1 MNKIRIAIVD
11 DQQLF
16 RQGLVALIN
25 DFEELELVAEA
36 ENGKLFLE
44 QLRKLDE
51 LPDLALIDMNM
62 PEMNGVELN
71 DILHSEFPA
80 IKVIVLTVYD
90 QERFISRMV
99 DAGACGYLLKNCD
112 SGELM
117 TAIRSVHRTGFY
129 LNNNTLRAMRNA
141 AHYRNQDLRNINNI
155 PIEISSREQE
165 VLKLICREL
174 TNAEIA
180 EKLFISSRTVEGHRN
195 NLLAKTGCRNT
206 AGLVIFAIRHGIF
219 DPGFNA

>member
-1 MNKIRIAIVD
+1 MNKIRIAVAD

-25 DFEELELVAEA
+25 DVDELELVAEA
-36 ENGKLFLE
+36 ENGRLLLE
-44 QLRKLDE
+44 QLRKLPQ

-71 DILHSEFPA
+71 DILHNEFPT

-112 SGELM
+112 SEELM
-117 TAIRSVHRTGFY
+117 TAIRAVDKNGFY
-129 LNNNTLRAMRNA
+129 LNNNTLKAMRNA
-141 AHYRNQDLRNINNI
+141 AHYRNQNIRNINNI

-219 DPGFNA
+219 DPGFNS

>member
-1 MNKIRIAIVD
+1 MNKIRVAIAD

-25 DFEELELVAEA
+25 DFDELELVAEA
-36 ENGKLFLE
+36 ENGKLLLE
-44 QLRKLDE
+44 ALRKLPQ

-71 DILHSEFPA
+71 DILHNEFPT

-112 SGELM
+112 AEELM
-117 TAIRSVHRTGFY
+117 TAIRAVDKNGFY
-129 LNNNTLRAMRNA
+129 LNNNTLKAMRNA
-141 AHYRNQDLRNINNI
+141 AHYRNQNIRNVNNI

>member
-1 MNKIRIAIVD
+1 MNIRIAIVD

-25 DFEELELVAEA
+25 DFAELELVAEA
-36 ENGKLFLE
+36 ENGKMLLE
-44 QLRKLDE
+44 QLKQLPA
-51 LPDLALIDMNM
+51 LPDIALIDMNM
-62 PEMNGVELN
+62 PELNGVELN
-71 DILHSEFPA
+71 DILHHEYPT
-80 IKVIVLTVYD
+80 IKTIVLTVYD

-117 TAIRSVHRTGFY
+117 RAIQAVHRTGFY
-129 LNNNTLRAMRNA
+129 LNNSTLQAMRNA
-141 AHYRNQDLRNINNI
+141 ALYRNQTFRNINNI
-155 PIEISSREQE
+155 PIDISSRERE
-165 VLKLICREL
+165 VLQLICQEL

-180 EKLFISSRTVEGHRN
+180 EKLFISNRTAEGHRN

-206 AGLVIFAIRHGIF
+206 AGLVIFAIRHGLF
-219 DPGFNA
+219 DPGF

>member
-1 MNKIRIAIVD
+1 MNSIRIAIAD

-25 DFEELELVAEA
+25 DFAELELVAEA
-36 ENGKLFLE
+36 ENGKMLLE
-44 QLRKLDE
+44 QLKQLSL
-51 LPDLALIDMNM
+51 LPDIALIDMNM
-62 PEMNGVELN
+62 PELNGVELN
-71 DILHSEFPA
+71 DILHNEYPT
-80 IKVIVLTVYD
+80 IKTIVLTVYD

-117 TAIRSVHRTGFY
+117 TAIQAVHRTGFY
-129 LNNNTLRAMRNA
+129 LNNSTLQAMRNA
-141 AHYRNQDLRNINNI
+141 ALYRNQTFRNINNI
-155 PIEISSREQE
+155 PIDISSRERE
-165 VLKLICREL
+165 VLQLICQEL

-180 EKLFISSRTVEGHRN
+180 EKLFISNRTAEGHRN

-206 AGLVIFAIRHGIF
+206 AGLVIFAIRHGLF
-219 DPGFNA
+219 DPGF